1 MSTVL
6 LLGTLDT
13 KGEGYMYVR
22 ARLLAERCDVV
33 TIDVGVLGSP
43 PFAAEIAREEV
54 AQAAGT
60 SLSALAD
67 RQDRGAAVE
76 AMARGAARIIK
87 SLVAARRVSAILVL
101 GGTDGAS
108 LAARAMTELPIGFP
122 KLIVSPVA
130 AGDTRPFVQGADVA
144 MLHPVVDL
152 EGLNSISRRILANA
166 AAAVAAMARTY
177 ERCECGPTTTPQIGL
192 TRVGITTPCVT
203 RTAGLLSERGFEPLV
218 FSANGVGGAS
228 MERLIHERVITGVID
243 VTTTELAD
251 ELVGGILPASDDRF
265 QVAGSLGLPQ
275 VVSLGALDVVNLGAL
290 DTVPAAFADRLLYRH
305 KPEVTLMRTNAD
317 ECRVLGATISAKLN
331 AGSGERCVVVP
342 LRGFSMLS
350 APGGPFYDP
359 EADAALIDALSAELS
374 TEIELIEVD
383 AHINEPHV
391 ADILADRFEAAY
403 SVWGKETVT
412 T

>member
-13 KGEGYMYVR
+13 KGEECMYVR

-33 TIDVGVLGSP
+33 TIDAGVLGSP
-43 PFAAEIAREEV
+43 PFAAEFGPEDVAR
-54 AQAAGT
+54 AAGV
-60 SLSALAD
+60 SLGELVD
-67 RQDRGAAVE
+67 GQDRGAAVE
-76 AMARGAARIIK
+76 AMGRGAAGIVRD
-87 SLVAARRVSAILVL
+87 LVAARKVSGVLVL
-101 GGTDGAS
+101 GGSGGAS
-108 LAARAMTELPIGFP
+108 LAARAMAELPIGFP

-130 AGDTRPFVQGADVA
+130 AGDTRPYVQGADVA

-152 EGLNSISRRILANA
+152 AGLNSISRRILANA
-166 AAAVAAMARTY
+166 AAAIAGMAHAY
-177 ERCECGPTTTPQIGL
+177 ESFESGRGSGPQIGL
-192 TRVGITTPCVT
+192 TMFGITTPCVT
-203 RTAGLLSERGFEPLV
+203 RTAGLLADRGFEPLV

-228 MERLIHERVITGVID
+228 MERLIGEGVITGVID

-251 ELVGGILPASDDRF
+251 RLVGGILPAADDRLE
-265 QVAGSLGLPQ
+265 VAGSLALPQ
-275 VVSLGALDVVNLGAL
+275 VVSLGALDVVNFGPYE
-290 DTVPAAFADRLLYRH
+290 TVARAFADRLLYRH
-305 KPEVTLMRTNAD
+305 NPEVTLMRTNAD
-317 ECRVLGATISAKLN
+317 ECRVLGAIIAAKLN

-391 ADILADRFEAAY
+391 ADTLADRFEAAY